1 MATARATTELHG
13 DGPPLFDAFVRRKV
27 DVDLVPWGSER
38 DWSAYDGVVV
48 RTTWDY
54 IDDRTGFLEW
64 AAAVAAVTKLA
75 NPVDVLAWNTDKRYL
90 RDLNAA
96 GLAVVHTHWVEPVDD
111 PTIPKDWDDV
121 VVKPAVSAGARRS
134 ARYGREGIDAALR
147 HIESLLADGIT
158 AMVQPYVADVD
169 SRGETGTYLFGGE
182 PSHAITKGAVLRR
195 DQPAPDDMHL
205 GATQPVA
212 AAPIDPDLVAF
223 ARRTLDAVPAGSGD
237 VLYARVDTVTD
248 ASGRPMILEV
258 ELTEPFLW
266 LETDPA
272 GGERFAQAVVDWVLT
287 SPG

>member
-1 MATARATTELHG
+1 M
-13 DGPPLFDAFVRRKV
+13 FDAFARRAI
-27 DVDLVPWGSER
+27 DLELVPWGSDR
-38 DWSAYDGVVV
+38 DWSAFDGVVI

-64 AAAVAAVTKLA
+64 AEVVAATSRLA

-90 RDLNAA
+90 RDLTAA
-96 GLAVVHTHWVEPVDD
+96 GLPVVRTHWVEPGEE
-111 PTIPKDWDDV
+111 PTVPTDWDDV

-134 ARYGREGIDAALR
+134 ARYGRDHVDDAR
-147 HIESLLADGIT
+147 THIESLLADGIT

-182 PSHAITKGAVLRR
+182 PSHAITKGAVLHR

-212 AAPIDPDLVAF
+212 SAPIDPALVAF
-223 ARRTLDAVPAGSGD
+223 ARRTLDAVPGGAD
-237 VLYARVDTVTD
+237 NLLYARVDTVTD
-248 ASGRPMILEV
+248 ASGAPMILEV

-272 GGERFAQAVVDWVLT
+272 GGHRYAEAVAEWVLT
-287 SPG
+287 SS